1 MYSTVEGAREAS
13 GRSSFLMIVFLFD
26 AALLLLP
33 PPTNPNLSPHNDDGF
48 NPQCPLEAP
57 STLTTPSLG

>member
-48 NPQCPLEAP
+48 NPQ
-57 STLTTPSLG
+57 